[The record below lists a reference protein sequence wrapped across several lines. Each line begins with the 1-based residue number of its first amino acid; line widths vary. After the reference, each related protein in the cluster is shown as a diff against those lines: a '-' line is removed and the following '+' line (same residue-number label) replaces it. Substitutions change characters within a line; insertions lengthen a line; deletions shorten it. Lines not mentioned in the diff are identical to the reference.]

1 MVGGIM
7 IKCANCPTDAV
18 YTVADPGA
26 NPVSFCIN
34 CLPKWLR
41 DRALLGHFPLQ
52 GAVKEEVVEE
62 VKKTTKKK
70 TAPAE
75 EAPVDESN

>member
-1 MVGGIM
+1 M
-7 IKCANCPTDAV
+7 IKCANCPTDAI

-26 NPVSFCIN
+26 NPVSFCVT

-52 GAVKEEVVEE
+52 GSVNEEVAEP
-62 VKKTTKKK
+62 KKTTKKK
-70 TAPAE
+70 AAVLE

>member
-1 MVGGIM
+1 M

-41 DRALLGHFPLQ
+41 DRALLGHFPLE
-52 GAVKEEVVEE
+52 GSVKEEAEP

-70 TAPAE
+70 TAVAE
-75 EAPVDESN
+75 EAPVDESI